1 MNLELTDTKRY
12 ELEKDNVISI
22 VLAANRRGKI
32 VEASDV
38 AEALNI
44 DQPTVDRLITKLQT
58 DNILK

>member
-22 VLAANRRGKI
+22 ILAANRRGKI